1 MNRTAIAAWQGLV
14 ATTLDFAQTLVLVDV
29 VEGQLTARKEIRLA
43 NASAQAIAHCLEKV
57 GVQAVI
63 CGAISAPFQAC
74 LDGTLKEKKFLMAGC
89 RPGRHGPGKCRRGR
103 MDPRNG

>member
-1 MNRTAIAAWQGLV
+1 MGDLLLIELRLAGLV
-14 ATTLDFAQTLVLVDV
+14 EVAGGRAKLLVGEIIQRLVHGDV
-29 VEGQLTARKEIRLA
+29 A
-43 NASAQAIAHCLEKV
+43 
-57 GVQAVI
+57 GVI
-63 CGAISAPFQAC
+63 QAC